1 MSRFLV
7 NYIRHINIIK
17 PVISYIIKLALW
29 CHILLKR
36 LAMYGT
42 TAHCRDR

>member
-7 NYIRHINIIK
+7 NYIRHITILK
-17 PVISYIIKLALW
+17 PVQSYIIKLAGW
-29 CHILLKR
+29 CHIVLKL